1 MLLRRGGP
9 LAKQDDMLARSP
21 STSECP
27 LPPESIRDQLARI
40 LRSQPFSNAPSLSGF
55 LRYVVEHTL
64 DGNTEELKE
73 YSLGVEVFGRGEA
86 FDPRTD
92 TIVRVQARR
101 LRSKLKDYY
110 DAEGKTDPI
119 VIKLP
124 KGHYGVT
131 FGEHGSTLHLI
142 QSLEAHRTQID
153 GMPIEA
159 VSSRLPSLPALRTPL
174 IGREQE
180 LADLKRLLID
190 GSPRL
195 ITLTGAGGSGKTRLG
210 LQAASEVVAEF
221 PGGVYFV
228 ALASITDP
236 TTVTSTVAQVLGVRH
251 TGSKPLAEALQDHL
265 RLLVQA
271 PTLLLLD
278 NFEHLLSSAALV
290 GALLEACAPLKV
302 LVTSRAVLHVY
313 GEYEYVVPPLALPAP
328 EQFSSL
334 EVLAGNPAVTLFVER
349 AAAAVKG
356 EFVLTKENAPVVAQ
370 ICCRVDGLPLAIEL
384 AAARIR
390 MLAPAQLLVRLES
403 RLEVLT
409 CGAVD
414 VPRRQQTLRR
424 TIDWSHDL
432 LSPAEQKL
440 FRRLAVFVGGCTLEA
455 AEAVCNTRRDLEI
468 DVLEGMTLLV
478 DKSLMQQIE
487 QRDCEA
493 RFAMLETI
501 REYGLEQLTATGEEE
516 ATRRSHAAYCLV
528 VAEDGNL
535 PLTLPERTSWLELCD
550 AEHDNLRSALDWLIA
565 SDNSEWAMRLALA
578 LYWFWEPREHF
589 VEGRDRLEAILR
601 MKGAQARTR
610 ARAIAAGHAGGLASV
625 QGDYERA
632 LCMHREA
639 LDVYCELG
647 DQRGIGKQ
655 FSSVGLNHDLQG
667 NYAAARSEFEQSLR
681 VCRELGDAPETAGAL
696 SNLAGVVRE
705 LGEHMQARSLLEEAM
720 SILRK
725 LEDWIGVAWS
735 LNHLGDV
742 ARDRGDFG
750 EARRLYQEGANRF
763 RRLGERWG
771 MARSAAD
778 LGYLACDQNDSAT
791 AHSLFKEALAIFL
804 ELKHKR
810 GIAKVLEGFAYLAAH
825 QHNPERALTLV
836 GAASFLRQTIGAPR
850 RRGEEAKL
858 DAALEAAWKNGG
870 SRARWLAGWK
880 MRLEDAI
887 QYAVDP
893 TPSKSTMSTQNL
905 LDRPSDEPPRHGL
918 LDRRSTGRAPG

>member
-1 MLLRRGGP
+1 
-9 LAKQDDMLARSP
+9 MLARSP

-27 LPPESIRDQLARI
+27 LSPESIRDQLARI
-40 LRSQPFSNAPSLSGF
+40 LRSEAFSNAPSLVKF
-55 LRYVVEHTL
+55 LRHVVEHTL
-64 DGNTEELKE
+64 EGNTEELKE

-101 LRSKLKDYY
+101 LRSKLEDYY
-110 DAEGKTDPI
+110 DAEGQADPI
-119 VIKLP
+119 IIELP
-124 KGHYGVT
+124 KGRYAVT
-131 FGEHGSTLHLI
+131 FGSASLAEDGSTLHLVA
-142 QSLEAHRTQID
+142 SLEAHRNQID
-153 GMPIEA
+153 GVPIEA
-159 VSSRLPSLPALRTPL
+159 ASASLPSLPALRTPL

-180 LADLKRLLID
+180 LAALKNLLIN
-190 GSPRL
+190 GRPRL

-210 LQAASEVVAEF
+210 LQAASEVSAEF

-228 ALASITDP
+228 ALASIADP

-251 TGSKPLAEALQDHL
+251 TGGKLLAEALRDHL
-265 RLLVQA
+265 RLLVHA

-278 NFEHLLSSAALV
+278 NFEHLLAAAALV
-290 GALLEACAPLKV
+290 GELLEACAPLKV

-313 GEYEYVVPPLALPAP
+313 GEYEYLVPPLALPAP

-334 EVLAGNPAVTLFVER
+334 EALAGNPAVTLFVER

-390 MLAPAQLLVRLES
+390 MLAPAQVLVRLES

-414 VPRRQQTLRR
+414 MPRRQQTLRR

-432 LSPAEQKL
+432 LSLAEQKL
-440 FRRLAVFVGGCTLEA
+440 FRRLSVFAGGCTLEG
-455 AEAVCNTRRDLEI
+455 AEAVCNTRRDLDSEI
-468 DVLEGMTLLV
+468 LEGMTLLV
-478 DKSLMQQIE
+478 DKSLVQQVE
-487 QRDCEA
+487 QQHGEC

-501 REYGLEQLTATGEEE
+501 REYALERLTASGEEE
-516 ATRRSHAAYCLV
+516 PTRRAHAAYSLV

-535 PLTLPERTSWLELCD
+535 PLTPPERTNWLKLCD
-550 AEHDNLRSALDWLIA
+550 AEHDNLRAALDWLIA
-565 SDNSEWAMRLALA
+565 RDNSAWAMRLALA

-589 VEGRDRLEAILR
+589 AEGRDRLEAVLR
-601 MKGAQARTR
+601 MKGSQGQTKARAQAV
-610 ARAIAAGHAGGLASV
+610 GHAGGLASV

-632 LCMHREA
+632 FFMHREA
-639 LDVYCELG
+639 LDIYCELG

-655 FSSVGLNHDLQG
+655 FSSLGFNHDLQG

-681 VCRELGDAPETAGAL
+681 VCRELEDARETAGAL
-696 SNLAGVVRE
+696 SNLADVVRA
-705 LGEHMQARSLLEEAM
+705 LGEHMQARSLLEEAL
-720 SILRK
+720 SILCK

-742 ARDRGDFG
+742 ARDRGDLA
-750 EARRLYQEGANRF
+750 EARRLYQEGADRF

-771 MARSAAD
+771 MARSATD
-778 LGYLACDQNDSAT
+778 LGYLACDQNDSVT
-791 AHSLFKEALAIFL
+791 AHSLFEEALAIFL

-836 GAASFLRQTIGAPR
+836 GAASVLRQTIGAPR

-858 DAALEAAWKNGG
+858 DAALEAAWKDGG
-870 SRARWLAGWK
+870 SAAARATWAAGWR

-887 QYAVDP
+887 QYAVAS
-893 TPSKSTMSTQNL
+893 TP
-905 LDRPSDEPPRHGL
+905 
-918 LDRRSTGRAPG
+918 

>member
-1 MLLRRGGP
+1 
-9 LAKQDDMLARSP
+9 MLARSP

-40 LRSQPFSNAPSLSGF
+40 LRSQPFSNAPSLSRF

-73 YSLGVEVFGRGEA
+73 YSLGVEVFDRGEA

-110 DAEGKTDPI
+110 DAEGQTDPI
-119 VIKLP
+119 VIELP

-131 FGEHGSTLHLI
+131 FGSASLREHGSTLHLI
-142 QSLEAHRTQID
+142 QSLEAHRNQID
-153 GMPIEA
+153 GVPIEA
-159 VSSRLPSLPALRTPL
+159 ASSRLPCLPALRTPL

-180 LADLKRLLID
+180 LAALKKLLIN
-190 GSPRL
+190 GSARL

-210 LQAASEVVAEF
+210 LQAASEVSAEF

-236 TTVTSTVAQVLGVRH
+236 TTVASTVAQVLGIRH
-251 TGSKPLAEALQDHL
+251 TGGKPLAEALQDHL
-265 RLLVQA
+265 RLLVHA

-278 NFEHLLSSAALV
+278 NFEHLLAAAALV
-290 GALLEACAPLKV
+290 GELLEACAPLKV

-313 GEYEYVVPPLALPAP
+313 GEYEYLVPPLALPAP

-390 MLAPAQLLVRLES
+390 MLAPAQVLVRLES

-414 VPRRQQTLRR
+414 MPRRQQTLRR

-432 LSPAEQKL
+432 LSPEEQKL
-440 FRRLAVFVGGCTLEA
+440 FRRLSVFVGGCTLEA

-487 QRDCEA
+487 QRDREA

-535 PLTLPERTSWLELCD
+535 PLTSPERTSWLELCD

-639 LDVYCELG
+639 LDIYCELG

-655 FSSVGLNHDLQG
+655 FSSLGLNHDLQG

-696 SNLAGVVRE
+696 NNLAGVVNAQ
-705 LGEHMQARSLLEEAM
+705 GDHTQARSLFEEAM

-742 ARDRGDFG
+742 ARDRGDFA
-750 EARRLYQEGANRF
+750 EARRLYQEGANSF

-771 MARSAAD
+771 MARSATD

-791 AHSLFKEALAIFL
+791 AHSLFEEALAIFL

-858 DAALEAAWKNGG
+858 DAALETAWKNGG
-870 SRARWLAGWK
+870 SPKPHGWPVGECGLRTLFSTLWTARRQSRRCLLK
-880 MRLEDAI
+880 ISRIDH
-887 QYAVDP
+887 P
-893 TPSKSTMSTQNL
+893 TNRRDTVHSTA
-905 LDRPSDEPPRHGL
+905 D
-918 LDRRSTGRAPG
+918 

>member
-1 MLLRRGGP
+1 VRYAPPQRWP
-9 LAKQDDMLARSP
+9 LPEHDDMLPSSS
-21 STSECP
+21 STSERP
-27 LPPESIRDQLARI
+27 FPPESIRNQLARI
-40 LRSQPFSNAPSLSGF
+40 LRSEAFSNAPSLVKF
-55 LRYVVEHTL
+55 LRHVVEHTIE
-64 DGNTEELKE
+64 GNTEELKE

-101 LRSKLKDYY
+101 LRSKLKGYY
-110 DAEGKTDPI
+110 DAEGQTDPI
-119 VIKLP
+119 VIELP

-131 FGEHGSTLHLI
+131 FRSHFPREHGSTLHLVPNI
-142 QSLEAHRTQID
+142 EGFRGRNDGGHSEAP
-153 GMPIEA
+153 G
-159 VSSRLPSLPALRTPL
+159 SRLPSLPALRTPL

-180 LADLKRLLID
+180 LAALKRLLID

-210 LQAASEVVAEF
+210 LQAASEVIAEF
-221 PGGVYFV
+221 PGGIYFV

-251 TGSKPLAEALQDHL
+251 TGGKPLVEALREHL
-265 RLLVQA
+265 RLLVYA
-271 PTLLLLD
+271 PTLLFLD
-278 NFEHLLSSAALV
+278 NFEHLLAAAALV
-290 GALLEACAPLKV
+290 GELLEACAPLKV

-313 GEYEYVVPPLALPAP
+313 GEYEYLVPPLALPAP

-349 AAAAVKG
+349 AAAAVRG

-390 MLAPAQLLVRLES
+390 MLAPVQVLVRLES
-403 RLEVLT
+403 RLDVLT

-432 LSPAEQKL
+432 LSPEEQKL
-440 FRRLAVFVGGCTLEA
+440 FRRLSVFVGGCTLEA
-455 AEAVCNTRRDLEI
+455 AEAVCNTRRDLGIEVFDGI
-468 DVLEGMTLLV
+468 SLLL

-487 QRDCEA
+487 QRDGEA

-565 SDNSEWAMRLALA
+565 RDNSQWALRLALA
-578 LYWFWEPREHF
+578 LYEFWEPREHF

-601 MKGAQARTR
+601 MNGAQARTR
-610 ARAIAAGHAGGLASV
+610 ARAKAAGHAGGLASV

-632 LCMHREA
+632 FCMHREA
-639 LDVYCELG
+639 LDIYCELG

-655 FSSVGLNHDLQG
+655 FSSLGFNHDLQG

-681 VCRELGDAPETAGAL
+681 VCRELGDARETAGAL
-696 SNLAGVVRE
+696 SNMADVVNAQ
-705 LGEHMQARSLLEEAM
+705 GDHTQARALLEEAM

-742 ARDRGDFG
+742 ARDRGDFA
-750 EARRLYQEGANRF
+750 EARRLYQEGANSF
-763 RRLGERWG
+763 RRLGEGWG
-771 MARSAAD
+771 MARSATD
-778 LGYLACDQNDSAT
+778 LGYLACDQNDPVT
-791 AHSLFKEALAIFL
+791 GHSLFEEALVIFL
-804 ELKHKR
+804 ELGHKR
-810 GIAKVLEGFAYLAAH
+810 GTAKVLEGFAHLAVH
-825 QHNPERALTLV
+825 ENNPKRALKLV
-836 GAASFLRQTIGAPR
+836 GAASALRQTIGAPCR
-850 RRGEEAKL
+850 PREQAKL
-858 DAALEAAWKNGG
+858 DATLKPAWQGDSAAAKAAWV
-870 SRARWLAGWK
+870 AGWR
-880 MRLEDAI
+880 MQLEEAI
-887 QYAVDP
+887 QYALDRA
-893 TPSKSTMSTQNL
+893 PSKSARSTQN
-905 LDRPSDEPPRHGL
+905 
-918 LDRRSTGRAPG
+918 